1 MTKGF
6 LSVAMIAF
14 SLTGCVHVIPKE
26 TLREVDRNLSFP
38 ELQEAPKDHK
48 GKVVLLGGVVVK
60 AVNKDKGTL
69 LEIYQT
75 KIDSQGKPIGLDR
88 SGGRFLAF
96 YQGFLD
102 NEIYCKGRQVTIAG
116 AMEGEKIGKL
126 GELDY
131 HYPYLVIKAIHLWR
145 KERPYVY
152 SPYPWSFRDTWWENP
167 WHRRH
172 SPYWRYRHRGR

>member
-116 AMEGEKIGKL
+116 AMEGEKVRKL

-172 SPYWRYRHRGR
+172 SPCWRYRQRGR

>member
-1 MTKGF
+1 MMKRF
-6 LSVAMIAF
+6 ISWAMIAL
-14 SLTGCVHVIPKE
+14 SVTGCVHVIPKE
-26 TLREVDRNLSFP
+26 TLRKVDRNLSFA
-38 ELQEAPKDHK
+38 ELLEAPKAHK

-75 KIDSQGKPIGLDR
+75 KIDSQGRPIGLDR

-102 NEIYCKGRQVTIAG
+102 SEIYCKGRKVTIVG
-116 AMEGEKIGKL
+116 AVEGEKVGKL
-126 GELDY
+126 GDLNY
-131 HYPYLVIKAIHLWR
+131 HYPYLVINTIHLWE

-152 SPYPWSFRDTWWENP
+152 RPYPWSFRDPWWGDPWDP
-167 WHRRH
+167 WHRPHWRL
-172 SPYWRYRHRGR
+172 RYRGR